1 MNLNTKEWKEFTF
14 GRLID
19 SIYKAHAYTKEDL
32 AEVSSL
38 SENAVRYI
46 TRTGENNGC
55 EMLVSKK
62 GLLHI
67 EDGNAIS
74 IGDTTATCFYQSE
87 PFITGDHMI
96 VIRASWFNEI
106 LGIYICTLLNN
117 EQYKYSYGRAFLMER
132 VKNTLLRLPVKRNTN
147 GTPYFDDTFHFSDEG
162 FVPDWQF
169 IENYMKSLH
178 YKPITTSNKIGQTPN
193 LNTDSWK
200 QFQLKNILTINRGQ
214 ALTSQ
219 DKEEYAGTIPC
230 VNGTIENNGVFC
242 YLNKDIESKGFK
254 LVNSPALSLVR
265 VGNGGITRIQTED
278 FYVADNAFSVHLLF
292 KENIYTLIFMSSIL
306 NKESFKYSYGRTIT
320 QEKYLS
326 TIIKLPIRHNA
337 NGTPYINQNY
347 KYSDEGYV
355 PDWQFMENYIKSL
368 PYGDRLILS

>member
-132 VKNTLLRLPVKRNTN
+132 VNNTLLRLPVKRNTN
-147 GTPYFDDTFHFSDEG
+147 GTPYFDDTFHYSDEG

-219 DKEEYAGTIPC
+219 DK
-230 VNGTIENNGVFC
+230 
-242 YLNKDIESKGFK
+242 
-254 LVNSPALSLVR
+254 
-265 VGNGGITRIQTED
+265 
-278 FYVADNAFSVHLLF
+278 
-292 KENIYTLIFMSSIL
+292 
-306 NKESFKYSYGRTIT
+306 
-320 QEKYLS
+320 
-326 TIIKLPIRHNA
+326 
-337 NGTPYINQNY
+337 
-347 KYSDEGYV
+347 
-355 PDWQFMENYIKSL
+355 
-368 PYGDRLILS
+368 